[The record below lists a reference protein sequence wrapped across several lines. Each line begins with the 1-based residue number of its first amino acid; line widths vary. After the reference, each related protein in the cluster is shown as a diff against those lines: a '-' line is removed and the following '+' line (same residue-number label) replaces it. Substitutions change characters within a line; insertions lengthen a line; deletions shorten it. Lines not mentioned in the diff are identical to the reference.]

1 MPWIET
7 VADKYADTKLKTL
20 YDQVKWPGNK
30 ASLNRKNEE

>member
-7 VADKYADTKLKTL
+7 VANKYADTKLKEL
-20 YDQVKWPGNK
+20 YDRVKWSSNK